1 MKYYEK
7 KNYKIVYADS
17 ADEFEKDLNA
27 AVNDLADYNPQV
39 TIVGDRQKGFLAYLM
54 YEEDHKVP
62 ENAADELEVRGVC
75 CTCSDCPHLK
85 RTTDNTKVTFPCEF
99 AHYGTARM
107 DSPACDHFY
116 RDLIA
121 AFKEMKE
128 EGSGLYEGYTIDD
141 GTDDILPDVVDYCID
156 QGRISA
162 VMLMKRFRIANT
174 KANLLLDKMEERGI
188 VSERDGFR
196 KRYVLVS
203 ENPCR

>member
-1 MKYYEK
+1 M
-7 KNYKIVYADS
+7 IVES
-17 ADEFEKDLNA
+17 HIVPLNSC
-27 AVNDLADYNPQV
+27 VY
-39 TIVGDRQKGFLAYLM
+39 
-54 YEEDHKVP
+54 
-62 ENAADELEVRGVC
+62 LEVRGVC